1 MNLIDSEIKPFYGID
16 DISFDMTYDDMKE
29 LLKAN
34 KIKYQVEIYPNK
46 GCDPEVAWTLIR
58 IDKGITVYFALNKMF
73 KICFEESYKGKLAN
87 GIFIGMAMEDAI
99 SIDSS
104 LEYNDDEEDYES
116 ELGYWVED
124 DLDTN
129 RIMRIT
135 IFIKEVLDEEV
146 FFTYDWTRN

>member
-1 MNLIDSEIKPFYGID
+1 MSK
-16 DISFDMTYDDMKE
+16 K
-29 LLKAN
+29 
-34 KIKYQVEIYPNK
+34 KYIEPSMSVILMETESMLASSNFVENTI
-46 GCDPEVAWTLIR
+46 
-58 IDKGITVYFALNKMF
+58 
-73 KICFEESYKGKLAN
+73 
-87 GIFIGMAMEDAI
+87 IFIG
-99 SIDSS
+99 
-104 LEYNDDEEDYES
+104 LYNDDEEDYES